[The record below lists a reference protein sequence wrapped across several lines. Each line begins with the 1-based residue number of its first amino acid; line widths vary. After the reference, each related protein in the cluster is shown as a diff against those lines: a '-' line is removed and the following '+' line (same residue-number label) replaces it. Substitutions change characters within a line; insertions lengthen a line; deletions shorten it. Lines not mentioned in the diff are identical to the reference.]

1 MLKLLV
7 SQQKPA
13 GEGLR
18 IAMLSAA
25 GRFIGGLSVQGVC
38 AEFVF
43 ENLIA
48 DIETIA
54 AEGDLTLAT

>member
-1 MLKLLV
+1 M
-7 SQQKPA
+7 QQ
-13 GEGLR
+13 GG
-18 IAMLSAA
+18 SS
-25 GRFIGGLSVQGVC
+25 GGLSVQGVC

-54 AEGDLTLAT
+54 AEGDLTLTT